1 MRPLRTR
8 RVGFTRPLG
17 LVTLVLVNVAAFGM
31 SYNCDGQAMVELGS
45 FRAGR
50 SDWEAACS

>member
-8 RVGFTRPLG
+8 RVGFIRPLG